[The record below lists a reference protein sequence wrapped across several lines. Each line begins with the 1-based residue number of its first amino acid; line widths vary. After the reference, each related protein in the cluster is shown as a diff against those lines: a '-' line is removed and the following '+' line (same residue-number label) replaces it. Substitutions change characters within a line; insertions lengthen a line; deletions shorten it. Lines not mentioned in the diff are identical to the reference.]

1 MIFKPYY
8 HESGA
13 VWTGIFPPFF
23 NVLFMTVKSRFALI
37 HPGIQILLSYLRF
50 LLSYLR
56 FFAAGIAFSFN
67 NLIERMEKFLL
78 LRDNKQTGPYS
89 AADLE
94 KMGLK
99 SYDLIWVDG
108 KSAAWRYPGE
118 IDALKSFA
126 PPVEEQ
132 PYDRF
137 YKKDQDTDHK
147 ESDHKE
153 AIQKESYHKEA
164 DQKETGKVG
173 IDHNRIVRKEID
185 RNEIPVEKK
194 RDSEKNP
201 ARHIFVSI
209 PKRKSEPV
217 NKSFDNSEH
226 ANYLPPVSPS
236 EKFPDRTRESINES
250 AAYMTA
256 NLEPE
261 PTRPSNEFVSKTD
274 EKPLSVNTK
283 GNKGLNP
290 VYLMAAAL
298 FLFALISV
306 FLYMNYKEQNKQLNR
321 LNEIVLNM
329 QQGSE
334 VKSTTPVYNA
344 VAPVLQPESLLIDTL
359 GATKMNLTPVERSPE
374 EKSVAKKPVS
384 KKIINTD
391 TSTKES
397 VLQEPTET
405 KPAIINNT
413 PSPGRSVKRRG
424 SSDQLKITT
433 NDFKVGFLGGIS
445 GLQVTL
451 ANNGETPMEKVD
463 VAVEYLSKE
472 NKVVKTQVLTFKNI
486 APGAA
491 LTQDV
496 PRVARGITVRCKI
509 GQAQSSESV
518 ASNQEPSGK
527 TP

>member
-1 MIFKPYY
+1 MD
-8 HESGA
+8 
-13 VWTGIFPPFF
+13 
-23 NVLFMTVKSRFALI
+23 
-37 HPGIQILLSYLRF
+37 
-50 LLSYLR
+50 
-56 FFAAGIAFSFN
+56 
-67 NLIERMEKFLL
+67 KFLL

-137 YKKDQDTDHK
+137 YKKDFDTEQPKEFLESASHK
-147 ESDHKE
+147 TDTSIHHDNEQNYIPPVKP
-153 AIQKESYHKEA
+153 
-164 DQKETGKVG
+164 
-173 IDHNRIVRKEID
+173 KEIFA
-185 RNEIPVEKK
+185 EEKK
-194 RDSEKNP
+194 DTEKVP
-201 ARHIFVSI
+201 SKHIFVSI
-209 PKRKSEPV
+209 PKRKSEEVKKIEPAEKIV
-217 NKSFDNSEH
+217 YSNQIDH
-226 ANYLPPVSPS
+226 AAYLPPVNPT
-236 EKFPDRTRESINES
+236 ERFPDRSPERSLDNPEFI
-250 AAYMTA
+250 TA
-256 NLEPE
+256 SYNTA
-261 PTRPSNEFVSKTD
+261 PTRPSIEFVSGTD
-274 EKPLSVNTK
+274 EKPQSVNTK
-283 GNKGLNP
+283 RNKGFNP

-329 QQGSE
+329 QQGE
-334 VKSTTPVYNA
+334 EMKTTTPVYNA
-344 VAPVLQPESLLIDTL
+344 VAPVLHQESLSIDTL
-359 GATKMNLTPVERSPE
+359 GARNMNVTETERSPE
-374 EKSVAKKPVS
+374 EKIAQKKPFI
-384 KKIINTD
+384 KKSAKADSIVKEPVIREPVEIIP
-391 TSTKES
+391 
-397 VLQEPTET
+397 VPV
-405 KPAIINNT
+405 NNT
-413 PSPGRSVKRRG
+413 AGSGRTVKRRV
-424 SSDQLKITT
+424 STDQLKIST

-451 ANNGETPMEKVD
+451 ANNGDAPMEKVD

-472 NKVVKTQVLTFKNI
+472 NKVVKTQVITFKNL

-496 PRVARGITVRCKI
+496 PRVARGITVRCKVEET
-509 GQAQSSESV
+509 QTSESV
-518 ASNQEPSGK
+518 ASTREPAGK

>member
-1 MIFKPYY
+1 
-8 HESGA
+8 
-13 VWTGIFPPFF
+13 
-23 NVLFMTVKSRFALI
+23 
-37 HPGIQILLSYLRF
+37 
-50 LLSYLR
+50 
-56 FFAAGIAFSFN
+56 
-67 NLIERMEKFLL
+67 MEKFLL

-137 YKKDQDTDHK
+137 YKKDSDTQHPKEFLESAAHK
-147 ESDHKE
+147 DAELNRSKIE
-153 AIQKESYHKEA
+153 PEPIPPVKTKQIIAEEK
-164 DQKETGKVG
+164 KETEKV
-173 IDHNRIVRKEID
+173 
-185 RNEIPVEKK
+185 
-194 RDSEKNP
+194 P
-201 ARHIFVSI
+201 AKHIFVSV
-209 PKRKSEPV
+209 PKRKSDPV
-217 NKSFDNSEH
+217 EKIKPSEKIESSRNSDH
-226 ANYLPPVSPS
+226 AAYLPPVTPT
-236 EKFPDRTRESINES
+236 ERFPDRSMERSYDKQEFIPASFESE
-250 AAYMTA
+250 T
-256 NLEPE
+256 
-261 PTRPSNEFVSKTD
+261 TRPSNVFVSRTD
-274 EKPLSVNTK
+274 EKPQSVNTK
-283 GNKGLNP
+283 RNKGFNP

-329 QQGSE
+329 QQGEEIKPS
-334 VKSTTPVYNA
+334 TPVYNA
-344 VAPVLQPESLLIDTL
+344 VAPVLQPESLSIDTL
-359 GATKMNLTPVERSPE
+359 GARNMNLTPVERSPE
-374 EKSVAKKPVS
+374 EKFAQKKPVL
-384 KKIINTD
+384 KKSAKADSIV
-391 TSTKES
+391 KEP
-397 VLQEPTET
+397 VIQEPVET
-405 KPAIINNT
+405 SPVTVNNT
-413 PSPGRSVKRRG
+413 AGSGRTVKRRG
-424 SSDQLKITT
+424 STDQLKITT

-451 ANNGETPMEKVD
+451 ANNGESPMEKVD

-472 NKVVKTQVLTFKNI
+472 NKVVKTQTITFKNI

-509 GQAQSSESV
+509 GEAQTSESV
-518 ASNQEPSGK
+518 VSNQEPAGK

>member
-1 MIFKPYY
+1 MD
-8 HESGA
+8 
-13 VWTGIFPPFF
+13 
-23 NVLFMTVKSRFALI
+23 
-37 HPGIQILLSYLRF
+37 
-50 LLSYLR
+50 
-56 FFAAGIAFSFN
+56 
-67 NLIERMEKFLL
+67 KFLL

-137 YKKDQDTDHK
+137 YKK
-147 ESDHKE
+147 ES
-153 AIQKESYHKEA
+153 EA
-164 DQKETGKVG
+164 DQHKEFLESAANKQAELNRSKVES
-173 IDHNRIVRKEID
+173 NQFQPVKSKEIIVEEKH
-185 RNEIPVEKK
+185 EIEKV
-194 RDSEKNP
+194 SSKN
-201 ARHIFVSI
+201 IFVSV

-217 NKSFDNSEH
+217 EKFEPAKKIESSKKSDHS
-226 ANYLPPVSPS
+226 AYLPSVTPT
-236 EKFPDRTRESINES
+236 ERFPDRSVERSYQNT
-250 AAYMTA
+250 AYIAA
-256 NLEPE
+256 NLEIE
-261 PTRPSNEFVSKTD
+261 PTRPSKEFVSGTD
-274 EKPLSVNTK
+274 EKPQSVNTK
-283 GNKGLNP
+283 RNKGFNP

-306 FLYMNYKEQNKQLNR
+306 FLYLNYKEQNKQLSR
-321 LNEIVLNM
+321 LNQIVLNM
-329 QQGSE
+329 QQGE
-334 VKSTTPVYNA
+334 EIKPTTPVYNA
-344 VAPVLQPESLLIDTL
+344 VAPVLHPESLSIDTL
-359 GATKMNLTPVERSPE
+359 GAKNMNLTPVERSTE
-374 EKSVAKKPVS
+374 EKAAPKKPVAKKSITGDTVLKDPVIEEPVES
-384 KKIINTD
+384 KIVP
-391 TSTKES
+391 S
-397 VLQEPTET
+397 
-405 KPAIINNT
+405 NNT
-413 PSPGRSVKRRG
+413 AGSGRTVKRRG
-424 SSDQLKITT
+424 SSDQLKLST

-451 ANNGETPMEKVD
+451 ANNGETPMEKVE

-472 NKVVKTQVLTFKNI
+472 NKVVKTQLITFKNI

-509 GQAQSSESV
+509 GDAQTSESV
-518 ASNQEPSGK
+518 ASNQEPAGK

>member
-1 MIFKPYY
+1 M
-8 HESGA
+8 
-13 VWTGIFPPFF
+13 
-23 NVLFMTVKSRFALI
+23 
-37 HPGIQILLSYLRF
+37 
-50 LLSYLR
+50 
-56 FFAAGIAFSFN
+56 
-67 NLIERMEKFLL
+67 

-94 KMGLK
+94 IMGLK

-137 YKKDQDTDHK
+137 YKKESETDHPK
-147 ESDHKE
+147 EYLESAANKNIAVNNSEIEKDQIPPIKSKE
-153 AIQKESYHKEA
+153 IIVEEK
-164 DQKETGKVG
+164 KETRKV
-173 IDHNRIVRKEID
+173 
-185 RNEIPVEKK
+185 
-194 RDSEKNP
+194 P
-201 ARHIFVSI
+201 AKHIFVSI
-209 PKRKSEPV
+209 PKRKSEAVDKIDPSEKF
-217 NKSFDNSEH
+217 KSRETTDH
-226 ANYLPPVSPS
+226 AAYLPPVSPT
-236 EKFPDRTRESINES
+236 ERFPDRSQERSYENAGYLS
-250 AAYMTA
+250 AH
-256 NLEPE
+256 PE
-261 PTRPSNEFVSKTD
+261 NQPTRPSNEFVSRTD
-274 EKPLSVNTK
+274 EKPQSVNTK
-283 GNKGLNP
+283 RNKGFNP

-306 FLYMNYKEQNKQLNR
+306 FLYLNYKEQNKQLSR
-321 LNEIVLNM
+321 LNQIVLNM
-329 QQGSE
+329 QQGEE
-334 VKSTTPVYNA
+334 VKPTTPVYNA
-344 VAPVLQPESLLIDTL
+344 VAPVLQPENLSIDTL
-359 GATKMNLTPVERSPE
+359 GARDMNMTPVERSSE
-374 EKSVAKKPVS
+374 EKVIPKKSAVKKAVTPDTLLKEPVMQEPVETKPVS
-384 KKIINTD
+384 
-391 TSTKES
+391 
-397 VLQEPTET
+397 V
-405 KPAIINNT
+405 NNT
-413 PSPGRSVKRRG
+413 AGSGRTAKKRG
-424 SSDQLKITT
+424 SSDQLKVST

-509 GQAQSSESV
+509 GEAQTSESV

>member
-1 MIFKPYY
+1 
-8 HESGA
+8 
-13 VWTGIFPPFF
+13 
-23 NVLFMTVKSRFALI
+23 
-37 HPGIQILLSYLRF
+37 
-50 LLSYLR
+50 
-56 FFAAGIAFSFN
+56 
-67 NLIERMEKFLL
+67 MEKFLL

-137 YKKDQDTDHK
+137 YKKDSDTEHPKEFLESAAHK
-147 ESDHKE
+147 D
-153 AIQKESYHKEA
+153 A
-164 DQKETGKVG
+164 DQNHSKVEPEQFPPVKTKQIIAEEKKETEKV
-173 IDHNRIVRKEID
+173 
-185 RNEIPVEKK
+185 
-194 RDSEKNP
+194 P
-201 ARHIFVSI
+201 AKHIFVSV
-209 PKRKSEPV
+209 PKRKSDPV
-217 NKSFDNSEH
+217 EKIKPSEKIESSKYSDH
-226 ANYLPPVSPS
+226 AAYLPPVTPT
-236 EKFPDRTRESINES
+236 ERFPDRSLERSYDNSAFIPASFESE
-250 AAYMTA
+250 T
-256 NLEPE
+256 
-261 PTRPSNEFVSKTD
+261 TRPSNVFVSRTD
-274 EKPLSVNTK
+274 EKPQSVNTK
-283 GNKGLNP
+283 RNKGFNP

-329 QQGSE
+329 QQGEEIKPS
-334 VKSTTPVYNA
+334 TPVYNA
-344 VAPVLQPESLLIDTL
+344 VAPVLQPESLSIDTL
-359 GATKMNLTPVERSPE
+359 GARNMNLTPVERSPE
-374 EKSVAKKPVS
+374 EKIARKKPVI
-384 KKIINTD
+384 KKSAKADSIVKEPVIQAPVE
-391 TSTKES
+391 TSPVT
-397 VLQEPTET
+397 V
-405 KPAIINNT
+405 NNAAG
-413 PSPGRSVKRRG
+413 SGRTVKRRG
-424 SSDQLKITT
+424 STDQLKITT

-451 ANNGETPMEKVD
+451 ANNGESPMEKVD

-472 NKVVKTQVLTFKNI
+472 NKVVKTQTITFKNI

-509 GQAQSSESV
+509 GEAQTSESV
-518 ASNQEPSGK
+518 ASNQEPAGK

>member
-1 MIFKPYY
+1 M
-8 HESGA
+8 
-13 VWTGIFPPFF
+13 
-23 NVLFMTVKSRFALI
+23 
-37 HPGIQILLSYLRF
+37 
-50 LLSYLR
+50 
-56 FFAAGIAFSFN
+56 
-67 NLIERMEKFLL
+67 

-118 IDALKSFA
+118 IDALKTFA

-137 YKKDQDTDHK
+137 YKKDSDTEHPKEFLESALNKDAGLNRSK
-147 ESDHKE
+147 VESDPITPIKSKE
-153 AIQKESYHKEA
+153 IIVEEK
-164 DQKETGKVG
+164 KETEKVPS
-173 IDHNRIVRKEID
+173 K
-185 RNEIPVEKK
+185 
-194 RDSEKNP
+194 
-201 ARHIFVSI
+201 HIFVSI

-217 NKSFDNSEH
+217 KKIEPAEKIDSSEKSDH
-226 ANYLPPVSPS
+226 AAYLPPVTPT
-236 EKFPDRTRESINES
+236 ERFPDRS
-250 AAYMTA
+250 
-256 NLEPE
+256 LERSYDNQGFIPASFETE
-261 PTRPSNEFVSKTD
+261 PIRPSNEFVSGTD
-274 EKPLSVNTK
+274 EKPQSVNTK
-283 GNKGLNP
+283 RNKGFNP

-329 QQGSE
+329 QQGE
-334 VKSTTPVYNA
+334 EIKPTTPVYNA
-344 VAPVLQPESLLIDTL
+344 VAPVLQPESLSIDTL
-359 GATKMNLTPVERSPE
+359 GARNMNLTPVERSPE
-374 EKSVAKKPVS
+374 EKIAQKKPVI
-384 KKIINTD
+384 KKSAKADSIV
-391 TSTKES
+391 KEP
-397 VLQEPTET
+397 VIQEPVET
-405 KPAIINNT
+405 SPVTVNNNAG
-413 PSPGRSVKRRG
+413 SGRTVRRRG
-424 SSDQLKITT
+424 STDQLKITT

-451 ANNGETPMEKVD
+451 ANNGESPMEKVD

-472 NKVVKTQVLTFKNI
+472 NKVVKTQVITFKNL

-509 GQAQSSESV
+509 GEAQTSESV

>member
-1 MIFKPYY
+1 
-8 HESGA
+8 
-13 VWTGIFPPFF
+13 
-23 NVLFMTVKSRFALI
+23 
-37 HPGIQILLSYLRF
+37 
-50 LLSYLR
+50 
-56 FFAAGIAFSFN
+56 
-67 NLIERMEKFLL
+67 MEKFLL

-137 YKKDQDTDHK
+137 YKKDSDTEHPKEFLELAAHK
-147 ESDHKE
+147 DAEH
-153 AIQKESYHKEA
+153 YHSKVEPEPIPPVKTKQIIA
-164 DQKETGKVG
+164 EEKKETEKV
-173 IDHNRIVRKEID
+173 
-185 RNEIPVEKK
+185 
-194 RDSEKNP
+194 P
-201 ARHIFVSI
+201 AKHIFVSV
-209 PKRKSEPV
+209 PKRKSDPV
-217 NKSFDNSEH
+217 EKIKPSEKIESSRNSDH
-226 ANYLPPVSPS
+226 AAYLPPVTPT
-236 EKFPDRTRESINES
+236 ERFPDRSMERSYDKQEFIPASFESE
-250 AAYMTA
+250 T
-256 NLEPE
+256 
-261 PTRPSNEFVSKTD
+261 TRPSNVFVSKTD
-274 EKPLSVNTK
+274 EKPQSVNTK
-283 GNKGLNP
+283 RNKGFNP

-329 QQGSE
+329 QQGEEIKPS
-334 VKSTTPVYNA
+334 TPVYNA
-344 VAPVLQPESLLIDTL
+344 VAPVLQPESLSIDTL
-359 GATKMNLTPVERSPE
+359 GARNMNLTPVERSPE
-374 EKSVAKKPVS
+374 EKIAQKKPVI
-384 KKIINTD
+384 KKSAKADSIE
-391 TSTKES
+391 KEP
-397 VLQEPTET
+397 VIQETVEPT
-405 KPAIINNT
+405 PVINNT
-413 PSPGRSVKRRG
+413 AGSGRTVKRRG
-424 SSDQLKITT
+424 STDQLKITT

-451 ANNGETPMEKVD
+451 ANNGESPMEKVD

-472 NKVVKTQVLTFKNI
+472 NKVVKTQTITFKNI

-509 GQAQSSESV
+509 GEAQTSESV
-518 ASNQEPSGK
+518 ASNQEPAGK